1 MPEMPGAPRGRPAC
15 GTPCVNGSLH
25 PTGPTDCELRGR
37 HSFSLHL
44 RRGTVL
50 SGRKLKRKAQCPMTF
65 DDTMTESE
73 QPRLAVV
80 LRLVMEHLD
89 SGSVVALTPAEM
101 RLAHRLEGALAAF
114 DVSSSVW
121 SEPLVAGEA
130 S

>member
-1 MPEMPGAPRGRPAC
+1 M
-15 GTPCVNGSLH
+15 SI
-25 PTGPTDCELRGR
+25 
-37 HSFSLHL
+37 
-44 RRGTVL
+44 
-50 SGRKLKRKAQCPMTF
+50 
-65 DDTMTESE
+65 DDTMTESDE

-121 SEPLVAGEA
+121 SEPLAAGEA